1 MVHKAMSKKPKYVER
16 IDNDDKG
23 ELDDIAVSH
32 VSMFRMEQMDDGCWW
47 IRLYRDQKGKD
58 DLVFWLNSKSKITGI
73 VERD

>member
-1 MVHKAMSKKPKYVER
+1 MAKTEYVER

-32 VSMFRMEQMDDGCWW
+32 VSMFRMEWMSDDCVW

-58 DLVFWLNSKSKITGI
+58 DLVFWLNSKKKIIGK